1 MTKEEDDR
9 MDSRES
15 AGIIAGQIAI
25 IGTRMLDIAIQ
36 KGVAAGV
43 QAAADRMEEDRKRER
58 KGRYDRR
65 LHNTRLLL
73 KSYRVLKHHALGAVT
88 TGAQANGIRENAVD
102 ILDSL
107 DDVRIDD
114 TLYIESIK
122 RSQQRTQIIIE
133 HIDEMVRYWRIDCE
147 QSGKEE
153 AIRRYRIIWD
163 TYLGDEQITA
173 EELAERE
180 HIERRTVYKDIKA
193 AMRPLSALIFGIDG
207 IRQE

>member
-1 MTKEEDDR
+1 
-9 MDSRES
+9 MDSKES
-15 AGIIAGQIAI
+15 AGIVAGQIAI
-25 IGTRMLDIAIQ
+25 IGARMLDIAIQ

-43 QAAADRMEEDRKRER
+43 QAAADRLEEERRRER

-73 KSYRVLKHHALGAVT
+73 KNYRALKHHALGAVY
-88 TGAQANGIRENAVD
+88 TGSKVNEIRENAVD

-107 DDVRIDD
+107 DDERIDD
-114 TLYIESIK
+114 RLYIDSIK
-122 RSQQRTQIIIE
+122 RSQQRTEIIIE
-133 HIDEMVRYWRIDCE
+133 HIDEMLRYWKIDCE

-153 AIRRYRIIWD
+153 ALRRYRIIYD
-163 TYLGDEQITA
+163 TYIGDGQVTA
-173 EELAERE
+173 EELAQRE
-180 HIERRTVYKDIKA
+180 HIEKRTVYKDIKA

>member
-1 MTKEEDDR
+1 
-9 MDSRES
+9 MDSRDS
-15 AGIIAGQIAI
+15 AGILAEQIGVIAARI
-25 IGTRMLDIAIQ
+25 MDLAIQ

-43 QAAADRMEEDRKRER
+43 QAAADRMEEERKRER

-73 KSYRVLKHHALGAVT
+73 KHYRALKHHAIGAVS
-88 TGAQANGIRENAVD
+88 TGKMDRPARENAID

-107 DDVRIDD
+107 DDERIDD
-114 TLYIESIK
+114 HLYIESIK
-122 RSQQRTQIIIE
+122 RSQRRTQIILD
-133 HIDEMVRYWRIDCE
+133 HIDEMLRYWLIDCQ

-153 AIRRYRIIWD
+153 AMRRYRIIIG
-163 TYLGDEQITA
+163 TYISEDPATA
-173 EELAERE
+173 EDLAEQE
-180 HIERRTVYKDIKA
+180 SIERRTVYKDIKA

>member
-1 MTKEEDDR
+1 
-9 MDSRES
+9 MDSKES
-15 AGIIAGQIAI
+15 AGIIAGQAAV
-25 IGTRMLDIAIQ
+25 IGARMLDIAIQ

-43 QAAADRMEEDRKRER
+43 QAADERMEANRQRER

-73 KSYRVLKHHALGAVT
+73 KSYRAFRHHALGAVSS
-88 TGAQANGIRENAVD
+88 GGQVNGVKENAVD

-122 RSQQRTQIIIE
+122 RSRQRTQIILE
-133 HIDEMVRYWRIDCE
+133 HIDEMLRYWRIDCE
-147 QSGKEE
+147 QSGKDE
-153 AIRRYRIIWD
+153 ALRRYRIIMD
-163 TYLGDEQITA
+163 TYIRDDPVPA

>member
-1 MTKEEDDR
+1 
-9 MDSRES
+9 MDSKES
-15 AGIIAGQIAI
+15 AGIIAGQAAI
-25 IGTRMLDIAIQ
+25 IGVRMLDIAIQ

-43 QAAADRMEEDRKRER
+43 QAADERMEANRQRER

-73 KSYRVLKHHALGAVT
+73 KSYRALRHHALGAVA
-88 TGAQANGIRENAVD
+88 TGSQANGARENAVD

-107 DDVRIDD
+107 DDARIDD

-122 RSQQRTQIIIE
+122 RSRQRTQIILE
-133 HIDEMVRYWRIDCE
+133 HIDEMLRYWRIDCE

-153 AIRRYRIIWD
+153 AIRRYRIVMD
-163 TYLGDEQITA
+163 TYIRDDPIPP

>member
-1 MTKEEDDR
+1 MTKEEDT

-15 AGIIAGQIAI
+15 AGIVAGQIAI

>member
-1 MTKEEDDR
+1 
-9 MDSRES
+9 MDSKES
-15 AGIIAGQIAI
+15 AGIIAEQVAI
-25 IGTRMLDIAIQ
+25 IGARMLDIAIQ

-43 QAAADRMEEDRKRER
+43 QAAADRMEEERKRER

-73 KSYRVLKHHALGAVT
+73 KNYRALKHHALGAVSSGKQT
-88 TGAQANGIRENAVD
+88 NDIRENAVD

-107 DDVRIDD
+107 DDERIDD

-122 RSQQRTQIIIE
+122 RSQQRTKIIIE
-133 HIDEMVRYWRIDCE
+133 HIDEMLRYWKIDCE
-147 QSGKEE
+147 QNGKDE
-153 AIRRYRIIWD
+153 ALRRYRIIFD
-163 TYLGDEQITA
+163 TYIGDNPMTA
-173 EELAERE
+173 EDLAQRE
-180 HIERRTVYKDIKA
+180 HIEKRTVYKDIKA